1 MLRPVNIE
9 GTQQLQHLNPMFN
22 LQDNPSHKKFED
34 FVTMAEGEEHQ
45 NTEKPM
51 NTQELLTTM
60 AASQIQLKED
70 LFYSSFRT

>member
-1 MLRPVNIE
+1 MLRPVNFE
-9 GTQQLQHLNPMFN
+9 GTPQLQHLNPMFN

-51 NTQELLTTM
+51 NT
-60 AASQIQLKED
+60 
-70 LFYSSFRT
+70 